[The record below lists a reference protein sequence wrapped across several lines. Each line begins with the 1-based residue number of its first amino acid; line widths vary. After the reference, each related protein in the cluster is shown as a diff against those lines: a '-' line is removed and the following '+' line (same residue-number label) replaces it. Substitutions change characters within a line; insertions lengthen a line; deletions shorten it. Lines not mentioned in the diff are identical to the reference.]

1 MADNKAFAD
10 IKIPK
15 DINLPDSLQRIE
27 TLESNLADLLRRF
40 NTLETQKDPLYVT
53 RKVEACY
60 GEMNRLNRTNSEIMN
75 ALKSYGL
82 DDKWAE
88 LFTDEQIKALYM
100 QSGLTQAEVKQFI
113 LKNIL
118 QDSEKEDLTQQMVSQ
133 YCNGNVSNIL
143 ARSRI
148 GQYFRRSMIKAMAK

>member
-1 MADNKAFAD
+1 MADKKTLTDAERLD
-10 IKIPK
+10 I
-15 DINLPDSLQRIE
+15 
-27 TLESNLADLLRRF
+27 LEKKHADLLHRY
-40 NTLETQKDPLYVT
+40 NALETQKDPLYVI
-53 RKVEACY
+53 RRVEACY

-75 ALKSYGL
+75 ALRSYGL

-118 QDSEKEDLTQQMVSQ
+118 QDSDKDDLTQQMVSQ
-133 YCNGNVSNIL
+133 YCNGNISNIL
-143 ARSRI
+143 ARSKI
-148 GQYFRRSMIKAMAK
+148 GQYFRRSTIKNLAK